1 MVITTSQK
9 RLHLHNNVFNQT
21 YNSDILKNVKNDK
34 VLGVFIDKNLTWPIH
49 MQSIAKKIS
58 SNLWL
63 LSKLKEF
70 FSRENKVHFYKTYIQ
85 PHTDYCSTVWG
96 ETSHSSINRIYGLQQ
111 NVRIILGYEY
121 TDIACSMNELKT
133 LNISERIFLRSPH
146 LILIICSPSEQ
157 YIKLFFNQISKY
169 IKFSTPRPHKE
180 IFKQC
185 FIYSG
190 PVIWNNL
197 PDW

>member
-1 MVITTSQK
+1 MVKLLPEFEYFKCILENRFISKIRRSKVTNYAALNTAKTKGMVITTSQK

-21 YNSDILKNVKNDK
+21 YNSDILKNVNNDK

-85 PHTDYCSTVWG
+85 PHTDYCSTVW
-96 ETSHSSINRIYGLQQ
+96 
-111 NVRIILGYEY
+111 
-121 TDIACSMNELKT
+121 
-133 LNISERIFLRSPH
+133 
-146 LILIICSPSEQ
+146 
-157 YIKLFFNQISKY
+157 
-169 IKFSTPRPHKE
+169 
-180 IFKQC
+180 
-185 FIYSG
+185 
-190 PVIWNNL
+190 
-197 PDW
+197 